1 MLTENPVKIP
11 DIPGRITILKNEDKE
26 YVRFLLRREYDAER
40 KFNKPEWITIGRKCE
55 QMPGMMYPNDNY
67 EKYLLNGGEEAVD
80 GEMTKEEA
88 EFAGKNRTYSMYSP
102 FFEALY
108 HEFRQQSRKHPD
120 QPVNPYKA
128 KSLNHILLPLKD
140 MMQGEEY
147 AEMLELI
154 PMEGEESM
162 SYSDAMILMT
172 QYKCALAKFHRDWR

>member
-1 MLTENPVKIP
+1 MKKRRKPWYKYFDSELKANKCRIHDRWTDDDGVEHIDYITGFEWYLTENFYTYEAIEHMLG
-11 DIPGRITILKNEDKE
+11 DIKDT
-26 YVRFLLRREYDAER
+26 
-40 KFNKPEWITIGRKCE
+40 
-55 QMPGMMYPNDNY
+55 
-67 EKYLLNGGEEAVD
+67 
-80 GEMTKEEA
+80 
-88 EFAGKNRTYSMYSP
+88 MYSP

-128 KSLNHILLPLKD
+128 ERLNHILRPLKE

-154 PMEGEESM
+154 HTEGEESM

-172 QYKCALAKFHRDWR
+172 QYKCSLAKFHRDWR